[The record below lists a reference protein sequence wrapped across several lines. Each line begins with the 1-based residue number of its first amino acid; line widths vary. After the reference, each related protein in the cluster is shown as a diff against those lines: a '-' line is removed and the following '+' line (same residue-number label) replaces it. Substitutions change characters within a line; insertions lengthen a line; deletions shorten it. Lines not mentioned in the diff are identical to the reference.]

1 MNRIDHTS
9 TLEKESYEAP
19 LAIAFRLESRAN
31 ILVGFLLLMGIFPTP
46 KRERALILTTSTGT
60 LATSPHPDTR

>member
-9 TLEKESYEAP
+9 ALEKESYEAP

-31 ILVGFLLLMGIFPTP
+31 ILVGF
-46 KRERALILTTSTGT
+46 STLDGNISDPEEGEGFDFDD
-60 LATSPHPDTR
+60 LDWYSRN

>member
-9 TLEKESYEAP
+9 ALEKESYEAP

-31 ILVGFLLLMGIFPTP
+31 ILVGFSALDGGISDPEEGEGFDFD
-46 KRERALILTTSTGT
+46 
-60 LATSPHPDTR
+60 DTDYGYSHN